1 MRHLLILISFLLI
14 ATSCVKDKP
23 QNAVQ
28 PEVQLTTAKKVYIIN
43 EGNYG
48 SGSSS
53 VSLFDTGNN
62 QVIED
67 FYKTQN
73 NSALGDVA
81 QSLNYFNSSFY
92 CIVNN
97 SNKIVVCN
105 SQFKKTAQINGLT
118 SPRYILPITNQKAY
132 VSDLYANAI
141 SVVDL
146 NSNTKIAS
154 IPCYGKTEQM
164 SLIYNKAFVTNT
176 DKNYIYIVNTVTDLI
191 TDSINVGI
199 NAGGLGLDKNAK
211 LWVLSTGKTAGS
223 IIGKLNR
230 INPVTNQIEF
240 SVNFNT
246 NDAPTNLCFNKTKD
260 TLYFLNNGIY
270 RMTINDVTLPTNAIV
285 AKGSKNFYGL
295 GINPNDFTIYAAD
308 ALDYIQKS
316 NIYVYNVNGVEKLN
330 FKAGLISNGFYFE

>member
-28 PEVQLTTAKKVYIIN
+28 PQVQLTTAKKVYIIN

-199 NAGGLGLDKNAK
+199 NAGSLGLDKNAK

-285 AKGSKNFYGL
+285 A
-295 GINPNDFTIYAAD
+295 
-308 ALDYIQKS
+308 
-316 NIYVYNVNGVEKLN
+316 
-330 FKAGLISNGFYFE
+330 